1 MILIDHEHNTDP
13 GLNLALE
20 EYILRNFDPGSDYFL
35 LYVNRPSVI
44 VGRNQNIFEEIN
56 YNYLREKN
64 IPVLRRISGG
74 GTVYHDHGNLNFS
87 FITNYNVDH
96 FLKLEPFV
104 EPIVSVLDR
113 LGVPTVLN
121 ARNALETNGLKITG
135 TAQFSSGKK
144 MLSHGTLLF
153 DSVLE
158 EVNETL
164 KVKMDGVESKSHKSV
179 RSIVTNISEHTNRT
193 LSLSEFR
200 QLIIDEVR
208 DQKGNDGMIELTPSE
223 WEEVRELKASKYDT
237 WEWNYGESPKFQV
250 TKHITVDGQEQAFTI
265 WVVKGCIDD
274 ITFKSENP
282 LLYHLK
288 DTLTTCRFD
297 KDSLLDRL
305 DQNPDTR
312 LVKNAIAEL
321 IFGE

>member
-1 MILIDHEHNTDP
+1 MILIDHEHHTDP

-20 EYILRNFDPGSDYFL
+20 EYILRNFDPNNDYFL
-35 LYVNRPSVI
+35 LYLNRPSVI

-56 YNYLREKN
+56 YNYLRKNN

-74 GTVYHDHGNLNFS
+74 GTVYHDLGNLNFS

-96 FLKLEPFV
+96 FLKLGPFV
-104 EPIVSVLDR
+104 APIVSVLDR
-113 LGVPTVLN
+113 LGVPTELN

-164 KVKMDGVESKSHKSV
+164 KVKMDGVASKSHKSV

-200 QLIIDEVR
+200 QLIIEEVWK
-208 DQKGNDGMIELTPSE
+208 QKGNHGVLELTPSE
-223 WEEVRELKASKYDT
+223 WEKVRNLKASKYDI

-250 TKHITVDGQEQAFTI
+250 TKHITVDGQNQKFTI
-265 WVVKGCIDD
+265 WVVKGCIDE
-274 ITFKSENP
+274 ITFESENP
-282 LLYHLK
+282 LLYQLK
-288 DTLTTCRFD
+288 DTLKTCKFD
-297 KDSLLDRL
+297 KDSILDRL
-305 DQNPDTR
+305 DQNPETR
-312 LVKNAIAEL
+312 PIKNAIAEL
-321 IFGE
+321 VFGK